1 MAELNWWPECE
12 SRGVCGDFCPAG
24 QQKKVVFLPSY
35 KVSNKGYLPTAIF
48 ACASL
53 FLNLDMCIIT
63 RMKLLQIP
71 VPFLL
76 GSHDVSTDKANESTK
91 QGYSICNN

>member
-1 MAELNWWPECE
+1 
-12 SRGVCGDFCPAG
+12 
-24 QQKKVVFLPSY
+24 
-35 KVSNKGYLPTAIF
+35 
-48 ACASL
+48 
-53 FLNLDMCIIT
+53 MCIIT

-91 QGYSICNN
+91 QGYSTIITEGGAKITKPATTNCKAKIAELA